1 MRSLV
6 FCILVTAILAL
17 ACAFPIAGCDT
28 ALLVIDMQN
37 LWVETDGWLTIR
49 EVDIVTAVATVVA
62 SARDAGLP
70 ILYVKDVSLDYA
82 TKEQLDF
89 PDTIDPQ
96 SGETVIEKTHRS
108 AFTETR
114 LRQVLDVS
122 GITRLLICGI
132 ASGACVSAT
141 VNEAR
146 ELDYEIV
153 IVADA
158 HSGGSNGKIAA
169 FRNRMWMN
177 WGIPVLLTEE
187 IGFPTICAPAE
198 PAPLND
204 SGALPL

>member
-6 FCILVTAILAL
+6 LSVLLTAILAL
-17 ACAFPIAGCDT
+17 IFALSIAGCDT

-49 EVDIVTAVATVVA
+49 DVDIVTAVATVVA
-62 SARDAGLP
+62 SARSVGLP
-70 ILYVKDVSLDYA
+70 ILFVKDVSPDYA
-82 TKEQLDF
+82 TEEQLDF
-89 PDTIDPQ
+89 PGEIDPQ

-108 AFTETR
+108 AFAETG
-114 LRQVLDVS
+114 LRQVLDTE

-153 IVADA
+153 IIADA

-187 IGFPTICAPAE
+187 IDFPTICAPAE